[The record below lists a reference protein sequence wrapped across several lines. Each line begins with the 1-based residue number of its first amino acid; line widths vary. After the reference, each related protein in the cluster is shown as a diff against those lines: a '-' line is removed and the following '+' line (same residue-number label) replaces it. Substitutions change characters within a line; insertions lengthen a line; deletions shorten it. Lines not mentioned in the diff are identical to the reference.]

1 MAAKTTL
8 HLFCGK
14 MAAGKSTL
22 AKKLAEQHN
31 AILLVEDDWLSK
43 LYSEEIT
50 DIASYIKYSARLKD
64 ILSEHIQSILAH
76 GTSVVLDFPANTK
89 DQRSWLGNLYDQQ
102 DISHILHYVEVSD
115 EVCKRQLK
123 QRSKDK
129 PEGAVFT
136 SEAEFDAITKYFQ
149 PPLESEG
156 FNIIRYQ
163 Q

>member
-1 MAAKTTL
+1 VYKR
-8 HLFCGK
+8 
-14 MAAGKSTL
+14 
-22 AKKLAEQHN
+22 Q
-31 AILLVEDDWLSK
+31 DDWLSK

-50 DIASYIKYSARLKD
+50 DIASYIKYSARLKN

-89 DQRSWLGNLYDQQ
+89 DQRRWLRNLYQQ
-102 DISHILHYVEVSD
+102 QEILHILHYVEVSN

-129 PEGAVFT
+129 PEDAAFT
-136 SEAEFDAITKYFQ
+136 SDVEFDAITKYFQ
-149 PPLESEG
+149 PPSKSEG